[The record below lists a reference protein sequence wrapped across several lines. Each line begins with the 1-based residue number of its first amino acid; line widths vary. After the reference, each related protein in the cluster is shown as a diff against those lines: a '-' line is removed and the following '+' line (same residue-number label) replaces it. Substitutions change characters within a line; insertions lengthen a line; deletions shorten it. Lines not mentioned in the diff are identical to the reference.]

1 METKLIRLS
10 DLEKED
16 QAMIR
21 DAVED
26 FFVWLDRKRKA
37 VAKAIKK
44 EKKKKESAQQ
54 PIQ

>member
-10 DLEKED
+10 DLGKED

-21 DAVED
+21 DTVED

-37 VAKAIKK
+37 ISKK
-44 EKKKKESAQQ
+44 MRKGKKKKESVQQ

>member
-21 DAVED
+21 DTVED

-37 VAKAIKK
+37 VAKAMKK
-44 EKKKKESAQQ
+44 GKRKKESVQQ